1 VVQAYLVKPQQF
13 VYARP
18 VSSSPP
24 KDPRNDSRKASAIE
38 PTLRSDAPA
47 ARDLPKNLRR
57 TEMSPSGSVPPETLR
72 IPELNVPG
80 GQAPVTA
87 TERVNVPVVPELD
100 LPLGASNR
108 PRSVGG
114 NSSPPLNPASQE
126 RHGGA
131 PDTMRQ
137 LPTSG
142 NSAANSAGNS
152 GPPLGPPR
160 RAELPA
166 IELSH
171 ATKRSAPIRGV
182 SFPSAATGN
191 RASSSGIEVEIARVP
206 SKVVRP
212 PAEPKKPRR
221 SFLRRAFRFMGR
233 AFLVCLVLGLIG
245 CAFLW
250 NYVRELESTL
260 PSIADVRASYKPA
273 QVTRVLARDGS
284 VLAELFTERRTVIP
298 IGSLPAHVKLA
309 VLAAEDASFYEH
321 EGLNYWGILRAAIV
335 NVRSGHLRQGG
346 STITQQVVKNIILD
360 SERTMKR
367 KLKEALLAR
376 KLEQELKKDE
386 ILELYL
392 NHIYFGHARYGIE
405 EASRDLFAKSAKDL
419 SISEVALVAGIIAC
433 PETCSPRKDI
443 KKALDRRRIVLERMR
458 DKGFLTDVAF
468 DAAKDDSVQIAPVT
482 ESSPELAA
490 EVIGIVRKTLHD
502 LAPDRSLQGGFVV
515 TTTIDPKLQAAARKA
530 VRDNLASYDKRHAL
544 LGPIKLPPELDP
556 KNLEAAK
563 DPKQKKKLPKPNPKD
578 AVFEGMPN
586 YDAHKALQGEVV
598 DHDDAAGTLDVRVGQ
613 IVGVV
618 KLADYERYNP
628 QKLKPSE
635 FAPKGAR
642 LRVSLL
648 APAPTEGS
656 VPAAPGSAAQVKDSP
671 PAASPSGTGKTVPT
685 GQPSLPPTTASSDR
699 SPSKVASKPL
709 KTPLKTPLRL
719 ELGPETAFVAID
731 LRSRD
736 VVALVGNYE
745 ARAGALDR
753 ATQSRRQPGSTFKP
767 IVYSYA
773 LHSKKYTPASMIDV
787 TITNFGDYKPS
798 NYEGWTAKDP
808 MRLREVLANSVNIG
822 AVRVLEDVGPMNV
835 VDWGKALGIRTPM
848 KPDLSLALGSYEVEP
863 IDLAAVYATMGA
875 GGVYE
880 EPRIIS
886 KIVGPDGKELELPPR
901 TPSRRVLDD
910 AEAYLITHMMGSV
923 IDHGTARGAK
933 ALGRPAAGKTG
944 TSNGSKDTWFAGYTT
959 DLAAVVWVGY
969 DDGRL
974 LGGNEAGG
982 VTALPAWTNF
992 MKAAH
997 VGKPATDFPRPAGI
1011 TFAKIDKVTGKL
1023 PYPDDPDVL
1032 DEVFLAGTEPKEISE
1047 VRVDA
1052 GAGDAS
1058 VNSDSGSNSAGA
1070 DAGLPALP

>member
-1 VVQAYLVKPQQF
+1 
-13 VYARP
+13 
-18 VSSSPP
+18 
-24 KDPRNDSRKASAIE
+24 
-38 PTLRSDAPA
+38 
-47 ARDLPKNLRR
+47 
-57 TEMSPSGSVPPETLR
+57 MSPSRSAPPETLR
-72 IPELNVPG
+72 LPELNVPG
-80 GQAPVTA
+80 SQAPVTA
-87 TERVNVPVVPELD
+87 TEKVNVPVVPELD
-100 LPLGASNR
+100 LPPSASNR
-108 PRSVGG
+108 PRSALGNTGG
-114 NSSPPLNPASQE
+114 DSSPPRNPAPYEGHDGVQ
-126 RHGGA
+126 
-131 PDTMRQ
+131 DTVRQ
-137 LPTSG
+137 PQFPAS
-142 NSAANSAGNS
+142 SKANSSGNS
-152 GPPLGPPR
+152 GPPSGPLR
-160 RAELPA
+160 RADLPP
-166 IELSH
+166 IELEH

-182 SFPSAATGN
+182 SFPSATTGS

-206 SKVVRP
+206 SKVVRS
-212 PAEPKKPRR
+212 PAVPKKPRR
-221 SFLRRAFRFMGR
+221 SILRRAFRFLGR

-250 NYVRELESTL
+250 SYVRELEATL

-433 PETCSPRKDI
+433 PETCSPRKDM

-458 DKGFLTDVAF
+458 DKGFLTDAAF
-468 DAAKDDSVQIAPVT
+468 DAAKDDSVQIAPVI

-530 VRDNLASYDKRHAL
+530 VRENLASYDKRHAL

-556 KNLEAAK
+556 KNIEAAK

-598 DHDDAAGTLDVRVGQ
+598 EHDDAAGTLDVRVGQ

-648 APAPTEGS
+648 APAPTEGN
-656 VPAAPGSAAQVKDSP
+656 VQATQGSATQVKDSP
-671 PAASPSGTGKTVPT
+671 PAPSPSGAATPGAAQTVLPGVPSQVPT
-685 GQPSLPPTTASSDR
+685 AA
-699 SPSKVASKPL
+699 KVASK
-709 KTPLKTPLRL
+709 TPAKTPLRL

-787 TITNFGDYKPS
+787 TITNFGDYRPS

-822 AVRVLEDVGPMNV
+822 AVRVLEDVGPSNV
-835 VDWGKALGIRTPM
+835 VDWGKALGIRTPL

-863 IDLAAVYATMGA
+863 IDLAAAYATMGA

-992 MKAAH
+992 MKVAH

-1011 TFAKIDKVTGKL
+1011 TVAKIDKVTGKL
-1023 PYPDDPDVL
+1023 PYPEDPDVL

-1058 VNSDSGSNSAGA
+1058 VNSVDAGSNSV